1 MNILFL
7 SGFSILENI
16 ICNVGI
22 YMIRGY
28 SWLQIQW
35 IKYVSTKK
43 PKTIE
48 NIGRFVSV
56 SNSNGKIL
64 SEKETNLPES
74 IEEEHSL
81 FLQYDNS
88 LVEFCS
94 NRFHPKKCNFKLINV
109 VCKFIKGKSSTEYN
123 INLDEPLNYYYIG
136 NSLNCFFIKYYLT
149 NILHVDIENHKP
161 FEYNLYIIDHE
172 ADIVTLDEKKTLV
185 FGENSYI
192 II

>member
-35 IKYVSTKK
+35 IKYVGTNK
-43 PKTIE
+43 PRIIQ
-48 NIGRFVSV
+48 NIGKFVSV
-56 SNSNGKIL
+56 SNSSGKIL

-74 IEEEHSL
+74 IEEEHTL
-81 FLQYDNS
+81 FLQQDNS
-88 LVEFCS
+88 LVQFNS
-94 NRFHPKKCNFKLINV
+94 NRFHAKKCKFKLLNI
-109 VCKFIKGKSSTEYN
+109 VCKFNEGTEVN

-136 NSLNCFFIKYYLT
+136 NSLNSFFIKYYLT
-149 NILHVDIENHKP
+149 NILHVDIEKHTP
-161 FEYNLYIIDHE
+161 FEYNLYIIDHD
-172 ADIVTLDEKKTLV
+172 ADVVTLNEKKSLV
-185 FGENSYI
+185 FHEYCYI